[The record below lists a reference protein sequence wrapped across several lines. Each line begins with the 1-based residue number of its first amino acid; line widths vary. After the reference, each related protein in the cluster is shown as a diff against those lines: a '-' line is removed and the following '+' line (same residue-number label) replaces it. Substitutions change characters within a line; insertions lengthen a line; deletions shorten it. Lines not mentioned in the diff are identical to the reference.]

1 MYISLF
7 AKKTELMDMFQYSLM
22 SRLHQALDMGSV
34 RPTSIFVF
42 TNVVLAWFN
51 LRAFDSYIILNYMH
65 PKFITGGEVE
75 NIFQHPNI
83 EE

>member
-1 MYISLF
+1 
-7 AKKTELMDMFQYSLM
+7 MDMFQYSLM

-34 RPTSIFVF
+34 KPTSIFVF
-42 TNVVLAWFN
+42 TNVVL
-51 LRAFDSYIILNYMH
+51 RAFDSDIILNYMH
-65 PKFITGGEVE
+65 PKFITDGEVE